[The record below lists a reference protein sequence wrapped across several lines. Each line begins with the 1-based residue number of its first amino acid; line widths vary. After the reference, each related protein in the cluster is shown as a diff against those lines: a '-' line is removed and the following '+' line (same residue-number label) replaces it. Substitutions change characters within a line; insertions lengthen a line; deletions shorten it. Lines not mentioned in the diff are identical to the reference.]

1 MIKHDNN
8 LDNENKF
15 SKKSIRTFITITIY
29 IAFGFLWLFT
39 ANSLI
44 QSIVKYDNDKSI
56 YFYLGGGFFIFISA
70 AGLYLSISKLER
82 YLYLSIYR
90 LRRSNQSLRSAKER
104 LHKQIEEINL
114 KENALRISEERYRLA
129 SDGSQDGIWDL
140 DLLKNELVISSR
152 VENLVGLD
160 KSVFNIK
167 NKPWQEF
174 IHQSDR
180 DYLIT
185 TLNDYLYGKIDVFNV
200 ECRLKR
206 KNGDYLW
213 ISLRGK
219 GIWDEQGNPIRIAG
233 SITDITER
241 KINEERIY
249 NLAYYDQITGL
260 PNRSYL
266 FEHLNEI
273 IKHCYAD
280 DKNFIVFFIDLD
292 DFKAV
297 NDTLGHDSGDILM
310 KEVSKL
316 LKDLFKDCFCA
327 RFGGDEFI
335 VIKEINTE
343 KDNISDIS
351 QNTVNVLGET
361 WNINNHEFYISV
373 SMGVSIFPIHGTTP
387 QELIK
392 NADLAMY
399 TAKSKGKNT
408 YAIFNPSM
416 RNNLIE
422 MFKWEKDLVKAIEKN
437 EFKVYYQPQV
447 SALDGSILGAEAL
460 IRWYHPEK
468 GCISPNEFIPIA
480 EETGLIVNIGE
491 KIIDKTI
498 EQIKYW
504 KDSNIKVVPISINLS
519 PLQFQQQNLVQFI
532 DSVLKNYSIDPS
544 LVKFEITES
553 TALKDINETINTIN
567 IFNSMGIEVALDD
580 FGTGYSSLTYLKQ
593 LPISSLKIDKAFI
606 RDVNSDIR
614 EASIVLNIITLAHDL
629 SIKVVAEGV
638 ETQEQ
643 YTILKDYGCDEIQ
656 GYYFGKPMPVEE
668 FESFIKKTSSY
679 ENN

>member
-1 MIKHDNN
+1 MIKQDNN
-8 LDNENKF
+8 LDNENNS
-15 SKKSIRTFITITIY
+15 SKKSIRTLIIITLY

-39 ANSLI
+39 SKSLV
-44 QSIVKYDNDKSI
+44 QLIVKSNLDKTLFL
-56 YFYLGGGFFIFISA
+56 YWEGAFFIVISA

-82 YLYLSIYR
+82 YLYLSINR
-90 LRRSNQSLRSAKER
+90 LRRSNENLRNAKER
-104 LHKQIEEINL
+104 LHKQLEEINL

-140 DLLKNELVISSR
+140 DLVKNELVISSR
-152 VENLVGLD
+152 VETLVGLN
-160 KSVFNIK
+160 KTVFNVK
-167 NKPWQEF
+167 KKQWKEF
-174 IHQSDR
+174 IHPNDR
-180 DYLIT
+180 DYLLN
-185 TLNDYLYGKIDVFNV
+185 TLNDYLFGKIDVFNV
-200 ECRLKR
+200 ECRLRR
-206 KNGDYLW
+206 KKGDYLW
-213 ISLRGK
+213 ISFRGK
-219 GIWDEQGNPIRIAG
+219 GIWDEYGNALRIAG

-241 KINEERIY
+241 KLHEQRIY

-260 PNRSYL
+260 PNRSGF
-266 FEHLNEI
+266 FEQLNKI
-273 IKHCYAD
+273 IQNSYRN
-280 DKNFIVFFIDLD
+280 DKNFVVFFIDLD

-297 NDTLGHDSGDILM
+297 NDTLGHDCGDVLM
-310 KEVSKL
+310 KEVAEL
-316 LKDLFKDCFCA
+316 LKDIFKDCFTA

-351 QNTVNVLGET
+351 KNTVNSLGKAWT
-361 WNINNHEFYISV
+361 INNHEFYISV
-373 SMGVSIFPIHGTTP
+373 SVGVSIFPIHGTTP
-387 QELIK
+387 QDLIK

-399 TAKSKGKNT
+399 TAKSNGKNT
-408 YAIFNPSM
+408 YAIFNSSM
-416 RNNLIE
+416 RNDLLE
-422 MFKWEKDLVKAIEKN
+422 MFKWEKDLVKALEN
-437 EFKVYYQPQV
+437 DEFKIYYQPQV
-447 SALDGSILGAEAL
+447 SAIDETILGAEAL
-460 IRWYHPEK
+460 IRWNHTER
-468 GCISPNEFIPIA
+468 GLISPNEFIPIA

-498 EQIKYW
+498 EQIKHW

-519 PLQFQQQNLVQFI
+519 PLQFQQQNLVQYI
-532 DSVLKNYSIDPS
+532 DNVLQNYNIDPS

-553 TALKDINETINTIN
+553 TALKDINQTINTIK

-606 RDVNSDIR
+606 RDINSDIR

-638 ETQEQ
+638 ETLDQ

-656 GYYFGKPMPVEE
+656 GYYFGKPMPVSE
-668 FESFIKKTSSY
+668 FESFIKK
-679 ENN
+679 NP

>member
-1 MIKHDNN
+1 MIKQDNN
-8 LDNENKF
+8 LDNENNS
-15 SKKSIRTFITITIY
+15 SKKSIRTLITITLY

-39 ANSLI
+39 SKSLV
-44 QSIVKYDNDKSI
+44 QLIVKSNLDKTLFL
-56 YFYLGGGFFIFISA
+56 YWEGAFFIVISA

-82 YLYLSIYR
+82 YLYLSINR
-90 LRRSNQSLRSAKER
+90 LRRSNENLRSAKER
-104 LHKQIEEINL
+104 LHKQLEEINL

-140 DLLKNELVISSR
+140 DLVKNELVISSR
-152 VENLVGLD
+152 VENLVGLN
-160 KSVFNIK
+160 KTVFNVK
-167 NKPWQEF
+167 KKQWKEF
-174 IHQSDR
+174 IHPNDR
-180 DYLIT
+180 DYLLN
-185 TLNDYLYGKIDVFNV
+185 TLNDYLFGKIDVFNV
-200 ECRLKR
+200 ECRLRR
-206 KNGDYLW
+206 KKGDYLW
-213 ISLRGK
+213 ISFRGK
-219 GIWDEQGNPIRIAG
+219 GIWDEYGNALRIAG

-241 KINEERIY
+241 KLHEQRIY

-260 PNRSYL
+260 PNRSGF
-266 FEHLNEI
+266 FEQLNKI
-273 IKHCYAD
+273 IQNSYRN
-280 DKNFIVFFIDLD
+280 DKNFVVFFIDLD

-297 NDTLGHDSGDILM
+297 NDTLGHDCGDVLM
-310 KEVSKL
+310 KEVSEL
-316 LKDLFKDCFCA
+316 LKDIFKDCFTA

-351 QNTVNVLGET
+351 KNTVNSLGKAWT
-361 WNINNHEFYISV
+361 INNHEFYISV
-373 SMGVSIFPIHGTTP
+373 SIGVSIFPIHGTTP
-387 QELIK
+387 QDLIK

-399 TAKSKGKNT
+399 TAKSNGKNT

-416 RNNLIE
+416 RNDLLE
-422 MFKWEKDLVKAIEKN
+422 MFKWEKDLVKALEN
-437 EFKVYYQPQV
+437 DEFKIYYQPQV
-447 SALDGSILGAEAL
+447 SAMDETILGAEAL
-460 IRWYHPEK
+460 IRWNHTER
-468 GCISPNEFIPIA
+468 GLISPNEFIPIA

-498 EQIKYW
+498 EQIKHW

-519 PLQFQQQNLVQFI
+519 PLQFQQQNLVQYI
-532 DSVLKNYSIDPS
+532 DNVLQNYNIDPS

-553 TALKDINETINTIN
+553 TALKDINQTINTIK

-606 RDVNSDIR
+606 RDINSDIR

-638 ETQEQ
+638 ETLEQ

-656 GYYFGKPMPVEE
+656 GYYFGKPMPVSE
-668 FESFIKKTSSY
+668 FESFIKK
-679 ENN
+679 NP

>member
-1 MIKHDNN
+1 MIKQDNN
-8 LDNENKF
+8 LDNANNF
-15 SKKSIRTFITITIY
+15 SKKSIRALITITIY

-39 ANSLI
+39 GKSLI
-44 QSIVKYDNDKSI
+44 QLIVKSNLDKTL
-56 YFYLGGGFFIFISA
+56 FLYLEGFFFIIISA

-82 YLYLSIYR
+82 YLYLSINR
-90 LRRSNQSLRSAKER
+90 LRRSNENLRNAKER
-104 LHKQIEEINL
+104 LHNQLEEINS

-140 DLLKNELVISSR
+140 DLVKNELVISSR
-152 VENLVGLD
+152 VENLVGVN
-160 KSVFNIK
+160 KTVFNVK
-167 NKPWQEF
+167 NNQWKEF
-174 IHQSDR
+174 IHQNDR
-180 DYLIT
+180 DYLLN
-185 TLNDYLYGKIDVFNV
+185 TLNDYLFGKIDVFNV
-200 ECRLKR
+200 ECRLRR
-206 KNGDYLW
+206 KKGDYLW

-219 GIWDEQGNPIRIAG
+219 GIWDEYGNALRIAG

-241 KINEERIY
+241 KLHEQRIY

-260 PNRSYL
+260 PNRSGL
-266 FEHLNEI
+266 FEELNEI
-273 IKHCYAD
+273 IQNSYRN
-280 DKNFIVFFIDLD
+280 DKNFVVFFIDLD

-297 NDTLGHDSGDILM
+297 NDTLGHDSGDVLM
-310 KEVSKL
+310 KEVSEL
-316 LKDLFKDCFCA
+316 LKDIFKDCFTA

-351 QNTVNVLGET
+351 KKTVNSLGKAWT
-361 WNINNHEFYISV
+361 INNHEFYISV
-373 SMGVSIFPIHGTTP
+373 SIGVSIFPIHGTTP
-387 QELIK
+387 QDLIK

-399 TAKSKGKNT
+399 TAKSNGKNT

-416 RNNLIE
+416 RNDLLE
-422 MFKWEKDLVKAIEKN
+422 MFKWEKDLVKALEN
-437 EFKVYYQPQV
+437 DEFKIYYQPQV
-447 SALDGSILGAEAL
+447 SAMDETILGAEAL
-460 IRWYHPEK
+460 IRWNHTER
-468 GCISPNEFIPIA
+468 GLISPNEFIPIA

-504 KDSNIKVVPISINLS
+504 KDNNIKVVPISINLS
-519 PLQFQQQNLVQFI
+519 PLQFQQQNLVQYI
-532 DSVLKNYSIDPS
+532 DNILQNYNIDPS

-553 TALKDINETINTIN
+553 TALKDINQTINTIK

-606 RDVNSDIR
+606 RDINSDIR

-638 ETQEQ
+638 ETLEQ

-656 GYYFGKPMPVEE
+656 GYYFGKPMPVSE
-668 FESFIKKTSSY
+668 FESFIKQ
-679 ENN
+679 NP